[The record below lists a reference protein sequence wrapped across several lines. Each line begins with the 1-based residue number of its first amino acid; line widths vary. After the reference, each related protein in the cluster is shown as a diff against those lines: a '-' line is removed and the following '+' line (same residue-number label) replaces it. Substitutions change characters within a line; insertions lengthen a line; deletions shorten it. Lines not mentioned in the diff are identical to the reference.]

1 MTKSIFA
8 RPAFAAGIFA
18 RPACAA
24 AIAALVAALGA
35 GPAAARVEGDKII
48 LGSAISITGKY
59 SQEGKN
65 AKDGYDFAVKRI
77 NDAGGV
83 KVHGKTYKLEVKY
96 YDDES
101 TPARTAQL
109 LERLIN
115 QDGIKFVLGPYGS
128 GPTKAAAPVVEKY
141 KIPMV
146 EAEGASRS
154 LFTQGYRYM
163 FAALSTSEQYLS
175 PVIELAAQLAE
186 KHGRK
191 PSDLKVAM
199 SFENDPFSLDVRAGV
214 LDEIKK
220 YGMKVVVDDKM
231 PRDLSDVSATLT
243 KIKALKPDVIL
254 ASGHTK
260 GAITAARQM
269 KEMSVN
275 APIVALTHC
284 ESADLTGKVGTASE
298 GILCPTQWAET
309 LKYKDPLFGT
319 AMDYYKAFMK
329 AHPEYNDVPYQVAQA
344 SAVIQIWADAFRRA
358 QSFDTEKIRDTLA
371 ATDMDTFY
379 GHVKFAPEGNNVG
392 KPMVLRQIQDQ
403 KYVVVA
409 PLKYAAEQV
418 EFPRVVAQK

>member
-1 MTKSIFA
+1 MIA
-8 RPAFAAGIFA
+8 RTLIA
-18 RPACAA
+18 RTACLGGAA
-24 AIAALVAALGA
+24 AITAALVAAGT
-35 GPAAARVEGDKII
+35 AAAKVEGDKII

-83 KVHGKTYKLEVKY
+83 KVNGKTYKFEVKY

-115 QDGIKFVLGPYGS
+115 QDGVKFVLGPYGS
-128 GPTKAAAPVVEKY
+128 GPTKAAAPVTEKY

-175 PVIELAAQLAE
+175 PVVELAAELA
-186 KHGRK
+186 KKNGKR
-191 PSDLKVAM
+191 PGDLKVAM

-214 LDEIKK
+214 LEEIKK
-220 YGMKVVVDDKM
+220 YGMKIVVDDKM
-231 PRDLSDVSATLT
+231 PRDLSDISATLT
-243 KIKALKPDVIL
+243 KIKAVKPDMIL
-254 ASGHTK
+254 VSGHTK
-260 GAITAARQM
+260 GAITATRQM
-269 KEMSVN
+269 KEMGVN
-275 APIVALTHC
+275 APIVAITHC
-284 ESADLTGKVGTASE
+284 ESADLTGKFGAAAG

-309 LKYKDPLFGT
+309 LKYKDSLHGT
-319 AMDYYKAFMK
+319 AMDYNNAFLK
-329 AHPEYNDVPYQVAQA
+329 AHSDYKEVPYQVAQA

-358 QSFDTEKIRDTLA
+358 QSFDTEKLRDALS
-371 ATDMDTFY
+371 ATDMETFY
-379 GHVKFAPEGNNVG
+379 GRIKFSPAGNNIG
-392 KPMVLRQIQDQ
+392 KPMVLRQVQND

-409 PLKYAAEQV
+409 PLKYAADPV
-418 EFPRVVAQK
+418 EFPRTVAQK

>member
-1 MTKSIFA
+1 MVTGTFVA
-8 RPAFAAGIFA
+8 RAVRLGG
-18 RPACAA
+18 AA
-24 AIAALVAALGA
+24 AITAALVGA
-35 GPAAARVEGDKII
+35 GTAAARVEGDKII

-65 AKDGYDFAVKRI
+65 AKDGYDFAVKRL

-83 KVHGKTYKLEVKY
+83 KVNGKTYKFEIQY

-115 QDGIKFVLGPYGS
+115 QDGVKFVLGPYGS
-128 GPTKAAAPVVEKY
+128 GPTKAAAPVTEKY

-175 PVIELAAQLAE
+175 PVVELAAELAK
-186 KHGRK
+186 KHGK
-191 PSDLKVAM
+191 NPSDLKVAM
-199 SFENDPFSLDVRAGV
+199 SFENDPFSLDVRAGA

-231 PRDLSDVSATLT
+231 PRDLSDISATLT
-243 KIKALKPDVIL
+243 KIKALKPDLIL
-254 ASGHTK
+254 ISGHTK
-260 GAITAARQM
+260 GAITATRQM
-269 KEMSVN
+269 KEMGVN
-275 APIVALTHC
+275 APIVAMTHC
-284 ESADLTGKVGTASE
+284 ESADLTAKFGAAAQ

-309 LKYKDPLFGT
+309 LKYKDGLYGT

-329 AHPEYNDVPYQVAQA
+329 AYSDYNDVPYQVAQA
-344 SAVIQIWADAFRRA
+344 SAVIQIWADAFGRA
-358 QSFDTEKIRDTLA
+358 QSFDTEKLRDALA
-371 ATDMDTFY
+371 ATDMETFY
-379 GHVKFAPEGNNVG
+379 GRIKFSPEGNNIG
-392 KPMVLRQIQDQ
+392 KPMVLRQVQND

-409 PLKYAAEQV
+409 PLKYAADPV
-418 EFPRVVAQK
+418 EFPRTVAQR